1 LGGETAGGV
10 GSGSEGLGSET
21 AGGVGVGSEGLGSET
36 AGGGEGLG
44 SETAGADGV
53 FTGPETDGTG
63 TPSDG
68 AVPTSAP

>member
-1 LGGETAGGV
+1 LGSETAG
-10 GSGSEGLGSET
+10 GSEGLGSET
-21 AGGVGVGSEGLGSET
+21 AGGS
-36 AGGGEGLG
+36 EGLG

-68 AVPTSAP
+68 AVPTPAP